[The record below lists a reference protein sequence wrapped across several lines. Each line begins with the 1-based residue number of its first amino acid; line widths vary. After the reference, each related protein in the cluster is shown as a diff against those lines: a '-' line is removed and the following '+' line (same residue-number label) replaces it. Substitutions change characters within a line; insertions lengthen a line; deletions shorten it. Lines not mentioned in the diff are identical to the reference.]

1 MIDASNKN
9 GSLEFTIAGMAGDF
23 FPIKVSF
30 LSTKSYCNIEVGGE
44 GRGWGGGRERVEG
57 GREGEGGK
65 GEGEEGMKGRRIGRR
80 GGRDRKGMGEGREER
95 EGVFQ
100 LLYRYVGGSVLAAL
114 CVCVC
119 VCGGGGSMYYV

>member
-57 GREGEGGK
+57 GARGRGK
-65 GEGEEGMKGRRIGRR
+65 GGR
-80 GGRDRKGMGEGREER
+80 GRDEGKKDRQEGRE
-95 EGVFQ
+95 G
-100 LLYRYVGGSVLAAL
+100 
-114 CVCVC
+114 
-119 VCGGGGSMYYV
+119 

>member
-57 GREGEGGK
+57 GRRERVERESEGK
-65 GEGEEGMKGRRIGRR
+65 GEGRE
-80 GGRDRKGMGEGREER
+80 RKG
-95 EGVFQ
+95 
-100 LLYRYVGGSVLAAL
+100 
-114 CVCVC
+114 
-119 VCGGGGSMYYV
+119 